1 MQFTDLYPFLI
12 SMLIGALVGTERQRR
27 LVEAKIL
34 GVAGLRTFTL
44 ISLLGTLSAYM
55 AQRYDPNF
63 LVVAFGSMALLVGLG
78 YYTAASRVRGV
89 IDFTSAVAAV
99 LTFVLGALCI
109 SGDSIQLAVALAVL
123 ITWVLATRKITH
135 HYVEE
140 ISETDILD
148 TLKMAIV
155 ALVIYPLLPDETL
168 DPFNVLNPRRIWL
181 MVVLVS
187 LIGYAGYLLM
197 RMLGTQRGLSL
208 TGFLGGLVSSTAVTT
223 TMASQ
228 VRSDRSLTASSAFA
242 AVIASC
248 TMFPRML
255 FIVLVI
261 NRDLVLP
268 ILPSMGLMALTGV
281 LLAYVLLWKK
291 NNAGPADECKEVELK
306 DPFRLIPAL
315 TFGAFFAVILLAS
328 KLGSIYFGNA
338 GAYAA
343 GVISGMADVD
353 AITLSMATL
362 ASTTIA
368 PGIAATSIV
377 LAAMTNTVVK
387 LIIAYVLG
395 TREFGNKIAMIFLPM
410 IAVGILAAMLLKGL
424 F

>member
-27 LVEAKIL
+27 LVEAKVL

-44 ISLLGTLSAYM
+44 ISLLGTLSAYI
-55 AQRYDPNF
+55 AQRYDPNI
-63 LVVAFGSMALLVGLG
+63 LVVAFGSMAVLVGFG
-78 YYTAASRVRGV
+78 YYAAASRARGI

-99 LTFVLGALCI
+99 LTFALGVLCI
-109 SGDSIQLAVALAVL
+109 SQDSIQLAVALAVL

-242 AVIASC
+242 TVIASC

-255 FIVLVI
+255 FIVLVV
-261 NRDLVLP
+261 NRDLVLL
-268 ILPSMGLMALTGV
+268 ILPSMGLMALTGIV
-281 LLAYVLLWKK
+281 LAYVLLWK
-291 NNAGPADECKEVELK
+291 NNYAGPADEHKDVVLK

-315 TFGAFFAVILLAS
+315 TFGAFFAIILLAS
-328 KLGSIYFGNA
+328 KIGSIYFGNA

-343 GVISGMADVD
+343 GVISGLADVD

-362 ASTTIA
+362 ANTAIA

-377 LAAMTNTVVK
+377 LAAMTNTMVK
-387 LIIAYVLG
+387 LIIAYLLG
-395 TREFGNKIAMIFLPM
+395 TREFGNKVAMIFLPM
-410 IAVGILAAMLLKGL
+410 IAVGILAVVLLKGL

>member
-1 MQFTDLYPFLI
+1 MQFADLYPFII

-44 ISLLGTLSAYM
+44 ISLLGTLCAYI
-55 AQRYDPNF
+55 AERSDPSF
-63 LVVAFGSMALLVGLG
+63 LVIAFASMALLVGLG

-89 IDFTSAVAAV
+89 IDFTSAVAAM
-99 LTFVLGALCI
+99 LTFVLGMLCI
-109 SGDSIQLAVALAVL
+109 SQDSIQLAVALAVL
-123 ITWVLATRKITH
+123 ITWILATRKITH

-168 DPFNVLNPRRIWL
+168 DPFDILNPRRIWL

-187 LIGYAGYLLM
+187 LIGYVGYLLM
-197 RMLGTQRGLSL
+197 RILGTQRGLSL
-208 TGFLGGLVSSTAVTT
+208 TGVLGGLVSSTAVTT
-223 TMASQ
+223 TMAAQ
-228 VRSDRSLTASSAFA
+228 ARADRSLTTSSAFA

-255 FIVLVI
+255 FIVLVVK
-261 NRDLVLP
+261 RDLVLLL
-268 ILPSMGLMALTGV
+268 LPSIGLMALTGV
-281 LLAYVLLWKK
+281 ILAYVLLWRKDH
-291 NNAGPADECKEVELK
+291 AGSVEECKDIELR

-315 TFGAFFAVILLAS
+315 TFGAFFAFILLAS

-343 GVISGMADVD
+343 GVISGLADVD

-362 ASTTIA
+362 ANTTIA
-368 PGIAATSIV
+368 SDIAATAIV

-387 LIIAYVLG
+387 LIIAYLLG

-410 IAVGILAAMLLKGL
+410 IAVGILASMLLKGL

>member
-44 ISLLGTLSAYM
+44 ISLLGTLSAYI
-55 AQRYDPNF
+55 AELYDPSIM
-63 LVVAFGSMALLVGLG
+63 VVAFGSMAVLVGLG

-89 IDFTSAVAAV
+89 IDFTSAVAAM
-99 LTFVLGALCI
+99 LTFALGVLCI
-109 SGDSIQLAVALAVL
+109 SQDSIQLAVALAVL

-135 HYVEE
+135 HYVEV

-155 ALVIYPLLPDETL
+155 ALVIYPLLPDETM
-168 DPFNVLNPRRIWL
+168 DPFSVLNPRRIWL

-187 LIGYAGYLLM
+187 LIGYTGYLLM
-197 RMLGTQRGLSL
+197 RMLGTKRGISL

-228 VRSDRSLTASSAFA
+228 ARSDRSLTTSSAFA

-255 FIVLVI
+255 FIVLVV

-268 ILPSMGLMALTGV
+268 ILPSMGLMSLTGIV
-281 LLAYVLLWKK
+281 LAYVLLWKRD
-291 NNAGPADECKEVELK
+291 NTCPAEECNEVELK
-306 DPFRLIPAL
+306 DPFKLIPAL
-315 TFGAFFAVILLAS
+315 TFGAFFAIILLAS

-343 GVISGMADVD
+343 GIISGLADVD

-362 ASTTIA
+362 ANTTIA
-368 PGIAATSIV
+368 PGIAATTIV

-387 LIIAYVLG
+387 LIIAYLLG
-395 TREFGNKIAMIFLPM
+395 TREFGNKIAIIFLPM
-410 IAVGILAAMLLKGL
+410 IAVGILAVVLLKGL